1 VHVKRA
7 TSGAILLGL
16 AVLLGPWRSAAAD
29 PPRHAGGVVARSA
42 EAGGEHIR
50 IATSRGPVHVW
61 IPAGYRQERAG
72 IALYVHGYYIHVDR
86 AWTEHRLAGQFRDS
100 GRNAMFVAPE
110 APAGGGDD
118 VSWPVLGELLIEIR
132 QRTGLRRPWGPVVAL
147 AHSGGYRTAL
157 AWLDHRPLEQ
167 VVLIDALYGE
177 EDAFRAWLDQ
187 GRGRDGNQLLLV
199 GGDTIL
205 WTEPFVR
212 EPGTGAPAAIARV
225 FDRLPGRAQEVDA
238 SARAAPLLYF
248 RSQYSHMDLVE
259 GGRAIPLLL
268 QLTRLPALR

>member
-1 VHVKRA
+1 MHLTRA
-7 TSGAILLGL
+7 TSAAILL
-16 AVLLGPWRSAAAD
+16 ALLGLSGRPGWRSAAAD
-29 PPRHAGGVVARSA
+29 PRRQVARSA

-86 AWTEHRLAGQFRDS
+86 AWTEHRLAEQFRAS
-100 GRNAMFVAPE
+100 GRDAMFIAPE
-110 APAGGGDD
+110 APAGGGDE
-118 VSWPVLGELLIEIR
+118 VSWPVLGELLVEIR

-157 AWLDHRPLEQ
+157 AWLEHRPLEQ

-177 EDAFRAWLDQ
+177 EDAFRAWLEEP
-187 GRGRDGNQLLLV
+187 RGRAGNQLLLV
-199 GGDTIL
+199 GGDTIP

-212 EPGTGAPAAIARV
+212 EPGGGAPAATARV
-225 FDRLPGRAQEVDA
+225 FNRLPDRAQVVDER
-238 SARAAPLLYF
+238 ARAAPLLYF
-248 RSQYSHMDLVE
+248 RSQYSHMQLVE
-259 GGRAIPLLL
+259 GGRAIPVLL